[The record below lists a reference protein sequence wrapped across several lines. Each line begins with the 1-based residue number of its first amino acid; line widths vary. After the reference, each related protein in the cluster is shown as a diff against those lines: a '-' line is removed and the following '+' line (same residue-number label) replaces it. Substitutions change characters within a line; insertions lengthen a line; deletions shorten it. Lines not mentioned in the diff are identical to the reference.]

1 MQQDQLLALEQSAAA
16 ILPEVKATPSILS
29 SMALPDWRGSATT
42 FSGYTGTIPVSELE
56 NAAWPEVSGLLAPTE
71 PAILVDKKLG
81 QYILPCMLQLNEL
94 VGNTLDAAS
103 KNNLPTIGKM
113 RSKSHVT
120 EASFLIMDVD
130 GLSKVELNAGI
141 SKFIND
147 GITYTAYT
155 THSQGRVDKPGMRVR
170 IALPLDRAVN
180 LAEYTAAW
188 YGADQHYFNG
198 KAGEADASGA
208 NMYQQ
213 QGTWCAH
220 PERITEAKALRRV
233 AGVAVADV
241 LIAIGVEVLALK
253 GIKAKSINLST
264 PEQQV
269 NKANGSFNTE
279 DYPPSD
285 ANKITD
291 ACYQIR
297 IFRDTK
303 GANQSEPLW
312 RDCIGVTAFCTNGEE
327 ITQDWSSG
335 HAGYDANET
344 ARKIA
349 QRMLVPPTTC
359 NQFRSTNA
367 IGCAG
372 CTQTVKSPITLGW
385 DSLSKE
391 EFSQAHAA
399 ENPVPAA
406 MEELNKRYAFIE
418 KPASVYRMEFG
429 NFIEASKFKLQH
441 DNKKILAQVGDT
453 TKLTGVGSAWLSS
466 EHRRQH
472 KDVVMRPNEPLITHD
487 NCLNEWKGYA
497 VPAKKGD
504 VRPFLR
510 FLVRLIPNRAARRYL
525 HKWMAHLIQKPNIKM
540 FVSLAIWSHEQG
552 VGKNLLFEALVSI
565 IGASHATVI
574 GQKEL
579 TGSFNG
585 WAHNRI
591 LVIGDEVSGND
602 KRQENDKIK
611 GLITG
616 TSIHINEKFQPEREQ
631 PNLLNFIFLSNHHD
645 AMFVN
650 DHDRRFFVWEI
661 VAGQLPAKQADAFVN
676 WRDSGGLEALHYF
689 LLHYDIS
696 DFNPRAPAPMT
707 AAKRQ
712 MVDDN
717 RSDLESWLADVMAS
731 DVTKVF
737 GGEVVT
743 SSYLCSVYAKATDN
757 RRPSAK
763 AVVGACKRLGSYAF
777 PTQIRLP
784 NGSKLRALTLAR
796 HDFWKT
802 QPEAAWAAELQ
813 KQISLDPD

>member
-1 MQQDQLLALEQSAAA
+1 MQQDQSVALEQPVAAM
-16 ILPEVKATPSILS
+16 LS
-29 SMALPDWRGSATT
+29 TMALSDWRGSATT
-42 FSGYTGTIPVSELE
+42 FAWFTGTIPVTELRD
-56 NAAWPEVSGLLAPTE
+56 ATWDVISALLAPTE
-71 PAILVDKKLG
+71 PAILFDKKQG
-81 QYILPCMLQLNEL
+81 QYLVPCTLQPNEL
-94 VGNTLDAAS
+94 VGNTLDTAI
-103 KNNLPTIGKM
+103 KNNQPTIGKM

-147 GITYTAYT
+147 GITYTTYT

-188 YGADQHYFNG
+188 HGVDQHYFNG
-198 KAGEADASGA
+198 KAGESDASGA

-220 PERITEAKALRRV
+220 PDRIGASKVLRRK
-233 AGVAVADV
+233 AGVAVADA
-241 LIAIGVEVLALK
+241 LIAIGVEMLAAN
-253 GIKAKSINLST
+253 GINAKTVNLTT
-264 PEQQV
+264 PEPQV
-269 NKANGSFNTE
+269 NKANGGLNTE

-335 HAGYDANET
+335 HASYDPIET

-367 IGCAG
+367 AGCAG
-372 CTQTVKSPITLGW
+372 CTQSVKSPIILGW
-385 DSLSKE
+385 DSRPKE
-391 EFSQAHAA
+391 EFSHAHAA
-399 ENPVPAA
+399 ENPVPTAIA
-406 MEELNKRYAFIE
+406 ELNKRYAFIE
-418 KPASVYRMEFG
+418 KPASVYRIEFR
-429 NFIEASKFKLQH
+429 NFIESSKFRVQH
-441 DNKKILAQVGDT
+441 DNKRILAQVGDT
-453 TKLTGVGSAWLSS
+453 AKLTGIGSAWLGS

-472 KDVVMRPNEPLITHD
+472 KDIVMRPTEPEITHD
-487 NCLNEWKGYA
+487 NCLNEWTGYA
-497 VPAKKGD
+497 VPAKEGD
-504 VRPFLR
+504 VRPFLHL
-510 FLVRLIPNRAARRYL
+510 LVRLVPSRAARRYL
-525 HKWMAHLIQKPNIKM
+525 HKWMAHLIQKPDIKM
-540 FVSLAIWSHEQG
+540 FVSLAIWSHQQG
-552 VGKNLLFEALVSI
+552 VGKNLLFEALVAI
-565 IGASHATVI
+565 IGTSHATVI

-585 WAHNRI
+585 WAHNRV

-650 DHDRRFFVWEI
+650 DHDRRFFVWEV
-661 VAGQLPAKQADAFVN
+661 VAGQLPSKQADAFVN
-676 WRDSGGLEALHYF
+676 WRDSSGLAALHYF
-689 LLHYDIS
+689 LLNYDIS

-717 RSDLESWLADVMAS
+717 RSDLESWLADIMAS
-731 DVTKVF
+731 DVAKVF
-737 GGEVVT
+737 GSEVVT
-743 SSYLCSVYAKATDN
+743 SSYLCAAYAHATDN

-784 NGSKLRALTLAR
+784 NDRKLRALTLTR

-802 QPEAAWAAELQ
+802 QPEAAWAVELQ
-813 KQISLDPD
+813 KEIAISE

>member
-1 MQQDQLLALEQSAAA
+1 MQQDQSGALEQPVAA
-16 ILPEVKATPSILS
+16 IVPEVKATPPILS
-29 SMALPDWRGSATT
+29 AMALPDWRGSATT
-42 FSGYTGTIPVSELE
+42 FAGFTGTIPVVEQE
-56 NAAWPEVSGLLAPTE
+56 NAPWPVMSALLAPVE
-71 PAILVDKKLG
+71 PTILVDKKQG
-81 QYILPCMLQLNEL
+81 QYLVPCILKTNEL
-94 VGNTLDAAS
+94 VGNTLDAAI
-103 KNNLPTIGKM
+103 KNNLSTRGKM
-113 RSKSHVT
+113 RSKAHVT
-120 EASFLIMDVD
+120 KASLLIMDVD
-130 GLSKVELNAGI
+130 GLSKADLNAGI
-141 SKFIND
+141 AKLKND
-147 GITYTAYT
+147 GITYIVYT
-155 THSQGRVDKPGMRVR
+155 THSHGSADKSGMRVR

-180 LAEYTAAW
+180 LSEYTAAW
-188 YGADQHYFNG
+188 HGVDQHYFNG

-220 PERITEAKALRRV
+220 PDRIAEAKVLRKE
-233 AGVAVADV
+233 AGVAAADT
-241 LIAIGVEVLALK
+241 LIAIGVEMLAAK
-253 GIKAKSINLST
+253 GIKANPASTST
-264 PEQQV
+264 PEPQA

-303 GANQSEPLW
+303 GANQSEPQW
-312 RDCIGVTAFCTNGEE
+312 HNCIGVTAFCTDGEAL
-327 ITQDWSSG
+327 THDWSSG
-335 HAGYDANET
+335 HASYDANQT

-372 CTQTVKSPITLGW
+372 CTQPVKSPITLGR
-385 DSLSKE
+385 DSRRKE
-391 EFSQAHAA
+391 EFSHEHAA
-399 ENPVPAA
+399 ENVVPTA
-406 MEELNKRYAFIE
+406 MAELNQRYAFIE
-418 KPASVYRMEFG
+418 KQASVYRLEFG
-429 NFIEASKFKLQH
+429 NFIESSKFKLQH
-441 DNKKILAQVGDT
+441 DNKKTLAQVGDT
-453 TKLTGVGSAWLSS
+453 IKLTGLGSAWLGS

-472 KDVVMRPNEPLITHD
+472 KDIVMRPTEPVITHD
-487 NCLNEWKGYA
+487 NCLNEWNGFA
-497 VPAKKGD
+497 APAIQGD

-510 FLVRLIPNRAARRYL
+510 LLVRLMPNRAARRYL

-552 VGKNLLFEALVSI
+552 VGKNLLFEALVAI
-565 IGASHATVI
+565 IGTNHATVI

-616 TSIHINEKFQPEREQ
+616 TDIHINEKFQPEREQ

-650 DHDRRFFVWEI
+650 DHDRRFFVWE
-661 VAGQLPAKQADAFVN
+661 VTAGQLPSKQADAFVN

-689 LLHYDIS
+689 LLNYDIS
-696 DFNPRAPAPMT
+696 DFSPRAPAPMT
-707 AAKRQ
+707 EAKQQ

-717 RSDLESWLADVMAS
+717 RSDLESWLADVMTS
-731 DVTKVF
+731 DVTKMF

-743 SSYLCSVYAKATDN
+743 SGCLCSIYTRSTDN
-757 RRPSAK
+757 RRPSSK

-777 PTQIRLP
+777 PTQIRVP
-784 NGSKLRALTLAR
+784 NGRKLRALTLAR
-796 HDFWKT
+796 HDFWKI
-802 QPEAAWAAELQ
+802 QPEAAWAVELQ
-813 KQISLDPD
+813 KEVEL

>member
-1 MQQDQLLALEQSAAA
+1 M
-16 ILPEVKATPSILS
+16 I
-29 SMALPDWRGSATT
+29 
-42 FSGYTGTIPVSELE
+42 
-56 NAAWPEVSGLLAPTE
+56 SGLLAPTE
-71 PAILVDKKLG
+71 PAILVDKKQG
-81 QYILPCMLQLNEL
+81 QYLVPCKLQPNEL
-94 VGNTLDAAS
+94 VGNTLDAAI
-103 KNNLPTIGKM
+103 KNNLPIIGKM

-130 GLSKVELNAGI
+130 GLSKDELNSGI
-141 SKFIND
+141 SKLKNES
-147 GITYTAYT
+147 ITFTVYT
-155 THSQGRVDKPGMRVR
+155 THSHGSADKPGMRVR

-188 YGADQHYFNG
+188 HGIDQHYFNG

-213 QGTWCAH
+213 QGTWCVH
-220 PERITEAKALRRV
+220 PDRIPEAKAIRSN
-233 AGVAVADV
+233 AGVASADT
-241 LIAIGVEVLALK
+241 LIAIGVERQAAK
-253 GIKAKSINLST
+253 GIKANTASTSISE
-264 PEQQV
+264 PQV
-269 NKANGSFNTE
+269 NKAKPSLNTE

-312 RDCIGVTAFCTNGEE
+312 RDCIGVTAFCTNGEA

-335 HAGYDANET
+335 HASYDVNET

-359 NQFRSTNA
+359 SQFRSTYA

-372 CTQTVKSPITLGW
+372 CTQSVKSPIILGW
-385 DSLSKE
+385 DSRPKE
-391 EFSQAHAA
+391 EFSHAHAA
-399 ENPVPAA
+399 ENPVPTAIA
-406 MEELNKRYAFIE
+406 ELNKGYAFIE
-418 KPASVYRMEFG
+418 KPASVYRIEFR
-429 NFIEASKFKLQH
+429 NFIESSRFKLQH
-441 DNKKILAQVGDT
+441 DNKKILAQVGGV
-453 TKLTGVGSAWLSS
+453 TKLIGIGSAWLDS

-472 KDVVMRPNEPLITHD
+472 KDIVMRPTEPAITRD
-487 NCLNEWKGYA
+487 NCLNEWTGFA
-497 VPAKKGD
+497 VPAKEGD
-504 VRPFLR
+504 VRPFLHL
-510 FLVRLIPNRAARRYL
+510 LVRLVPNRDARRYL
-525 HKWMAHLIQKPNIKM
+525 HKWMAHLIQNPDIKM

-552 VGKNLLFEALVSI
+552 VGKNLLFEALVAI
-565 IGASHATVI
+565 IGKSHATVI

-689 LLHYDIS
+689 LSHYDIS

-717 RSDLESWLADVMAS
+717 RSDLESWLADIMAS

-737 GGEVVT
+737 GSEVVT
-743 SSYLCSVYAKATDN
+743 SSYLCAAYAHATDN

-784 NGSKLRALTLAR
+784 NDRKLRALTLTR
-796 HDFWKT
+796 HAFWKA
-802 QPEAAWAAELQ
+802 QPEAAWAVELQ
-813 KQISLDPD
+813 KEIAIPE